1 MPTKINV
8 SQCAIFSLCG
18 KRQTLTITSKDGREG
33 NEATAAASSSHAEE
47 WEQEMVTLMNKEK
60 IQENGN
66 TEEFTVI
73 TLEESPDKEQLAWGS
88 GRQGRI
94 VGEDRKVRCQEMDWS
109 LDGCWVVGLRRPEKK
124 AALASTV
131 RTLGK
136 GVCLTEVE
144 SLFPTNMCSICLVQV
159 TECMVGHHAWCVN
172 MAGFACFCWTD
183 TGFKRSGWWGSKLS
197 RR

>member
-73 TLEESPDKEQLAWGS
+73 TLEESPDKEQLA
-88 GRQGRI
+88 
-94 VGEDRKVRCQEMDWS
+94 
-109 LDGCWVVGLRRPEKK
+109 
-124 AALASTV
+124 
-131 RTLGK
+131 
-136 GVCLTEVE
+136 
-144 SLFPTNMCSICLVQV
+144 
-159 TECMVGHHAWCVN
+159 
-172 MAGFACFCWTD
+172 
-183 TGFKRSGWWGSKLS
+183 
-197 RR
+197 